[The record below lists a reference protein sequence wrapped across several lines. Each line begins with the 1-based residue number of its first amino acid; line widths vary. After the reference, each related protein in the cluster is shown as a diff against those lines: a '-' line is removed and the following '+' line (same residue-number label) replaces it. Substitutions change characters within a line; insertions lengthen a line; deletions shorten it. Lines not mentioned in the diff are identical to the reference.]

1 MLSPSRVSL
10 EKSEYETLA
19 TAAKKYY
26 AQEKRESKLQKML
39 DGANKVIPD
48 LKNQI
53 KSLTAEISTLREE
66 LLQYKS
72 VRNKLKSPNLEQEN
86 DRLRSRLRTYE
97 DVISRNN
104 LWDLFSKS
112 RGKTHTR
119 DDSR

>member
-19 TAAKKYY
+19 TAAMKYY
-26 AQEKRESKLQKML
+26 AQEKRESKLQKAL
-39 DGANKVIPD
+39 DAAHRLIGE
-48 LKNQI
+48 LKSQI
-53 KSLTAEISTLREE
+53 SSLNAEISSLRDE
-66 LLQYKS
+66 LFQYKS
-72 VRNKLKSPNLEQEN
+72 IRKKLNSANLEQEN

-104 LWDLFSKS
+104 LWHLFGK
-112 RGKTHTR
+112 GHVKTHTR